1 MNTKI
6 IKLDINRKLHET
18 ITAKQGDTKS
28 RFLLFHL
35 LDGSVP
41 FNLIGKS
48 IRAYGL
54 KPDSQEVF
62 NDLIVND
69 AEKGYCTLELTNQM
83 LATVGVVKLEL
94 MITEGKKKLTS
105 IPFIMDV
112 IKSINSEK
120 SIVSTNE
127 FTALLNGLAS
137 LNEYD
142 NYKNEIAEAR
152 GGQTNLKKRLDGFDA
167 SLETNANKLNETI
180 SSYDRNLIEVKQ
192 RLFNP
197 NLKNRQYIFV
207 GDSLRDSN
215 GRYVFKK
222 MAYKLATNGISPCL
236 IAKSGL
242 KAEHW
247 SKTNIIQN
255 LNDFPTTD
263 DVIKVIKGDG
273 SECVVDICLC
283 TNDLAKTETEVVG
296 YLKKGIADI
305 LTVKPNVKFILTT
318 PNRYNDTEAQNN
330 KARNIVKKVVDDLG
344 NVAFSD
350 VMSEVFRTREE
361 TIPYLLDT
369 MHPNPLGQ
377 DKIGEYKVKQLF
389 DGSDTLTY
397 DIEFEELI
405 FNNTDGSKTVIRY
418 ALNFD
423 YQEGDTFYIQKDYEN
438 KWLFSVNNNGNYV
451 ALTELITEN
460 GFSVLKPRFNKTR
473 CAYGLLEVENVEGL
487 INYPSGTILTLE
499 AKNRTV
505 TSKIKYP
512 ITVNENR
519 LYNLLDNIKVYVVNG
534 EVDKMDSKYSSL
546 NGVNIKVGF
555 YKTEGMSPS
564 SVYLKRERETEFYL
578 VDESNEAIC
587 NVERIVNDGVYR
599 LRPIDWGTIRV
610 TGILKIRNLTK
621 LKEVIRVGE
630 KVKIINA
637 EHTEPIKEKS
647 ILEIL
652 DY

>member
-1 MNTKI
+1 MYDYKC
-6 IKLDINRKLHET
+6 
-18 ITAKQGDTKS
+18 
-28 RFLLFHL
+28 
-35 LDGSVP
+35 
-41 FNLIGKS
+41 
-48 IRAYGL
+48 
-54 KPDSQEVF
+54 PDC
-62 NDLIVND
+62 ND
-69 AEKGYCTLELTNQM
+69 AKLQEDRNARKINEVIDQVNELVHVVNETEDFIEERVNEI
-83 LATVGVVKLEL
+83 VGEVAEREVNEVLDDL
-94 MITEGKKKLTS
+94 NTE
-105 IPFIMDV
+105 IDN
-112 IKSINSEK
+112 INS
-120 SIVSTNE
+120 SLDNNTN
-127 FTALLNGLAS
+127 
-137 LNEYD
+137 
-142 NYKNEIAEAR
+142 KV
-152 GGQTNLKKRLDGFDA
+152 
-167 SLETNANKLNETI
+167 NETI
-180 SSYDRNLIEVKQ
+180 SSYDSNLIEVKQ

-197 NLKNRQYIFV
+197 NFKNKQYIFV

-318 PNRYNDTEAQNN
+318 PNRYNDTDAQNN
-330 KARNIVKKVVDDLG
+330 KAHNIVKKVVDDLG

-361 TIPYLLDT
+361 TIPYLLDNI
-369 MHPNPLGQ
+369 HPNPLGQ

-423 YQEGDTFYIQKDYEN
+423 YQEGDAFYIQKDYEN
-438 KWLFSVNNNGNYV
+438 KWIFSVNNNGNYV
-451 ALTELITEN
+451 ALTELISEN

-505 TSKIKYP
+505 VSKIKYP
-512 ITVNENR
+512 LSITSNKI
-519 LYNLLDNIKVYVVNG
+519 YNLLNEIKFYDVKG
-534 EVDKMDSKYSSL
+534 EIDSTDSKYSLL
-546 NGVNIKVGF
+546 NDVSVKVGF
-555 YKTEGMSPS
+555 YRTAGESPMEVYLNRKTEN
-564 SVYLKRERETEFYL
+564 EFYL
-578 VDESNEAIC
+578 VDNNNNAISNIEYITK
-587 NVERIVNDGVYR
+587 DGVYN
-599 LRPIDWGTIRV
+599 LRPITWDTIRI
-610 TGILKIRNLTK
+610 TGILKIKNLSK
-621 LKEVIRVGE
+621 LKEVVSVGE
-630 KVKIINA
+630 KIKIINA
-637 EHTEPIKEKS
+637 EQYKPIKEKS
-647 ILEIL
+647 IIEIL